1 MINFTKMGEMD
12 SPLLNKSVMRN
23 SFNIIDEYEEM
34 NMPYTL
40 GNCVTFK
47 YLPQLNQFNFSEH
60 YQSTCAIVHGKISE
74 TELNQDLQR
83 LNSKSSLNPPSFWL
97 KFAVT
102 LIFMI
107 LVLLVCVLLLVIWAI
122 LILDLVFLAFSLY
135 LIRKVVIIAWVL
147 RTQFIEK
154 SYFSGLKKVVK
165 DLNKKYHK
173 VGLNWKLGS
182 YRKWLQLG
190 EKSTQHN
197 VLGN

>member
-1 MINFTKMGEMD
+1 MITFTKMGEMD
-12 SPLLNKSVMRN
+12 SPLRNKSVMRN

-107 LVLLVCVLLLVIWAI
+107 LILLVCVLLLVIWAI

-135 LIRKVVIIAWVL
+135 LIRK
-147 RTQFIEK
+147 

-173 VGLNWKLGS
+173 VGLNWKLGG